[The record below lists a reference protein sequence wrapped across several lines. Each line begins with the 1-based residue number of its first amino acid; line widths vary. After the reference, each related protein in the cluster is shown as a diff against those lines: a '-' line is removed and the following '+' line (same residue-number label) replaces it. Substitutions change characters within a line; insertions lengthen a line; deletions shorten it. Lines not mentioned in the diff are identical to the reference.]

1 MKIKETEVNPN
12 DFPIYI
18 FHLGKNYRAQEFF
31 GAHEVGKEEFVFR
44 VWAPHASSV
53 RVVGDFNGWDEN
65 ASINI
70 PKETI
75 QDMFYLSSSLGANL
89 AVFANNIY
97 AGPFTL
103 TTGAHLTIS
112 TQNVGLSEINDV
124 SSDNMS
130 FRVSPFIEI
139 PFFEGMFMS
148 RLSID
153 FMKFEKMHTSIKFSL
168 GYKTKL

>member
-65 ASINI
+65 ASI
-70 PKETI
+70 
-75 QDMFYLSSSLGANL
+75 M
-89 AVFANNIY
+89 
-97 AGPFTL
+97 
-103 TTGAHLTIS
+103 
-112 TQNVGLSEINDV
+112 
-124 SSDNMS
+124 
-130 FRVSPFIEI
+130 
-139 PFFEGMFMS
+139 
-148 RLSID
+148 
-153 FMKFEKMHTSIKFSL
+153 
-168 GYKTKL
+168 TKLNEAGCWEAICENVKNYDAYKFLIVDLPGTYSLTAYSPEELYVRQNLIDDVPDVVVNVVKKFP